1 MRYLENSAPNPDL
14 PYGESMHSMLTLSM
28 VLAIVIG
35 TVLYAAGRHGKIL
48 WLKVWSIGLVISSL
62 GYLIGDLA
70 GFI

>member
-1 MRYLENSAPNPDL
+1 MRYPENEVPNPDL

-35 TVLYAAGRHGKIL
+35 IVLYAAGRHGKIL
-48 WLKVWSIGLVISSL
+48 WLKVWSVGLVISAVL
-62 GYLIGDLA
+62 YLVGELA

>member
-1 MRYLENSAPNPDL
+1 
-14 PYGESMHSMLTLSM
+14 MHSMLTLSM

>member
-1 MRYLENSAPNPDL
+1 MRYLEDAPPNPDL

-35 TVLYAAGRHGKIL
+35 IILFAAGRHGKVL
-48 WLKVWSIGLVISSL
+48 WLKVWSVGLIICSL
-62 GYLIGDLA
+62 FYLIGERT